1 MKDGGEELLPPFE
14 YARASLFM
22 MHSMITGGDFPEPK
36 LTFARLATEM
46 YAAYRDR
53 MAALGEYVPHV
64 ATGKEAD
71 AWYFAALA
79 VAGMTTRAVE
89 MRPYQHGNN

>member
-1 MKDGGEELLPPFE
+1 
-14 YARASLFM
+14 
-22 MHSMITGGDFPEPK
+22 MITGGDWPEPK

-53 MAALGEYVPHV
+53 LAVLGEYVPQV

-79 VAGMTTRAVE
+79 VAGLTERAVA
-89 MRPYQHGNN
+89 MRPYVHGKN